1 MSNPPLLQVRNLRK
15 HYTRPSRGWLA
26 PPVHHRVVDGLDFDL
41 GAGETLGLVGESGCG
56 KSTTGKL
63 VMRLTPANGGQ
74 VHLDGV
80 DLLGLPLKQF
90 NAWRP
95 QLQMVFQDPGGS
107 LNPVYTVAQ
116 SLEEPLKVHAPHLSA
131 SDRRDRVAELLQQVG
146 LASSHGLRYP
156 HEFSGGQR
164 QRIAIARALALQ
176 PRVIVADEPVS
187 ALDVS
192 VQAQV
197 LNLMQDLKE
206 RHGLAYL
213 FIAHDLA
220 VVRHMSQRVAVM
232 YRGRIVESAPCE
244 ALYRTPL
251 HPYTRL
257 LLESVPRLRGTPT
270 TAVVAMP
277 QVPSGPEACAFHDR
291 CPRRTARCAEAA
303 PLLREAAPAHSVACH
318 HL

>member
-1 MSNPPLLQVRNLRK
+1 MTVAPLLQVRDLSK
-15 HYTRPSRGWLA
+15 HYSRPAPRWLA
-26 PPVHHRVVDGLDFDL
+26 PKVLHKAVDGLDFDL
-41 GAGETLGLVGESGCG
+41 YPGETLGLVGESGCG

-63 VMRLTPANGGQ
+63 VMRLTPATRGQ
-74 VHLDGV
+74 VQIDDV
-80 DLLGLPLKQF
+80 DLLSLPLRQF

-95 QLQMVFQDPGGS
+95 QLQMVFQDPGAS
-107 LNPVYTVAQ
+107 LNPVYSVAQ
-116 SLEEPLKVHAPHLSA
+116 SLEEPLKVHAPQLTAGERHEQ
-131 SDRRDRVAELLQQVG
+131 VAQLLQQVG
-146 LASSHGLRYP
+146 LSASHGLRYP

-164 QRIAIARALALQ
+164 QRIAIARALALK
-176 PRVIVADEPVS
+176 PRIIVADEPVS

-232 YRGRIVESAPCE
+232 YRGQIVESAACE
-244 ALYRTPL
+244 DLYQRPL

-257 LLESVPRLRGTPT
+257 LLDSVPRLHGGP
-270 TAVVAMP
+270 VSDVIDLP
-277 QVPSGPEACAFHDR
+277 QVASSPTACPFHDR
-291 CPRRTARCAEAA
+291 CPRRSARCAETAPRLQQAA
-303 PLLREAAPAHSVACH
+303 PGHRVACH
-318 HL
+318 HP